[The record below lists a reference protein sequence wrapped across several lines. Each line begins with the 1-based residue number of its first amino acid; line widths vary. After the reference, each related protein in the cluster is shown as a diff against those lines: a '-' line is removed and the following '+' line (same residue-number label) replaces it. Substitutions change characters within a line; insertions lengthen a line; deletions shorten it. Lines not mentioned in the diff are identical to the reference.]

1 MLYCNKYTYV
11 FPCGA
16 IISHVYNRSL
26 HLRFYRTWIKSLYR
40 SGRLSC
46 LLYDFKRLGN
56 PPSQIHCGNQMAFS
70 FISLP
75 ELTSYISPLTSPSLS
90 ILFPLTPI
98 IPITTAP
105 FLIPARSYF
114 VPTFPVGFFFHNAF
128 HLPFI
133 LNNIIL
139 DKYKI

>member
-1 MLYCNKYTYV
+1 MVLKEAKINMLYCNKYTYV

-56 PPSQIHCGNQMAFS
+56 LPSQIHCGNQMAFS

-98 IPITTAP
+98 HPHYHCPLPNPSPILFCTDFSSRF
-105 FLIPARSYF
+105 FLS
-114 VPTFPVGFFFHNAF
+114 
-128 HLPFI
+128 
-133 LNNIIL
+133 
-139 DKYKI
+139 